1 MTRLMWSAVFTDQ
14 QLAASIGS
22 PIARAARW
30 TAPLYRAMT
39 RCGIT
44 TRRRAVHFLA
54 QIGHESAG
62 LSRTEENLNY
72 NAQRLREIWPSRF
85 TAEQAASYARQ
96 PERIANRVYAKR
108 MGNGQESSGD
118 GWRYRGRSPI
128 QLTGKDNYARM
139 AELTGLP
146 LVDMPALAIEVE
158 EGALVAAAWWQA
170 NGLNVLADS
179 GDILA
184 VSRRVNLGTTK
195 TNAKPHGLQDRID
208 RTRRAA
214 AALGVQ

>member
-72 NAQRLREIWPSRF
+72 NAQRLREIWPRRF
-85 TAEQAASYARQ
+85 TAEQAAEYARQ
-96 PERIANRVYAKR
+96 PERIANRVYSSR
-108 MGNGQESSGD
+108 MGNRNEASGD

-128 QLTGKDNYARM
+128 QLTGRDNYRRM
-139 AELTGLP
+139 GELTGLP
-146 LVDMPALAIEVE
+146 LLDMPSLAIEVE
-158 EGALVAAAWWQA
+158 EGALVAATWWQA
-170 NGLNVLADS
+170 NGLNQLADA

-184 VSRRVNLGTTK
+184 VSRKVNLGTTN
-195 TNAKPHGLQDRID
+195 TTHTPNGLQDRIN
-208 RTRRAA
+208 RTRHAS
-214 AALGVQ
+214 AALGVT